1 MKDYQPGTYTVIVA
15 DGTFPQH
22 EIPLRFL
29 ENAKRI
35 VCCDG
40 STQSLVLAGLKP
52 DAIVGD
58 LDSLS
63 DDLVKL
69 FADRIFPDKNQ
80 DTNDLTKAVSWCSGK
95 GYNDIVIIGATGK
108 REDHTI
114 GNISLLAE
122 YVREMNVIMVTDTG
136 ILLPFLKSST
146 ISSFQ
151 GQQVSI
157 FSIDPETK
165 VTSVGLR
172 YPLSGT
178 KIKNWW
184 FATLNESLGDKF
196 SLEFDGRLIIYLK
209 FAFTEAK

>member
-1 MKDYQPGTYTVIVA
+1 MNDFQLGSYTVIVA

-22 EIPLRFL
+22 EIPLAYI

-40 STQSLVLAGLKP
+40 SAQSLVLMGLKP

-58 LDSLS
+58 MDSLT
-63 DDLVKL
+63 DDLAKM

-80 DTNDLTKAVSWCSGK
+80 DTNDLTKAVSWCIDM
-95 GYNDIVIIGATGK
+95 GYKDLVIVGATGK
-108 REDHTI
+108 REDHTL

-122 YVREMNVIMVTDTG
+122 YVRELNVIMVTDTG
-136 ILLPFLKSST
+136 VLYPFLKSST
-146 ISSFQ
+146 ISSFP
-151 GQQVSI
+151 GQQISI
-157 FSIDPETK
+157 FSIDPETQ
-165 VTSVGLR
+165 VTSLGLR

-184 FATLNESLGDKF
+184 CATLNESLGDNF
-196 SLEFDGRLIIYLK
+196 SLEFDGRLIVYLK
-209 FAFTEAK
+209 FA